1 MNTPYCVITDAGRE
15 IMRGVNV
22 SGTTA
27 KSDSFTFTNISIGCG
42 TYTEGQKTE
51 SALRVRTA
59 LVESKN
65 SYPVSSLKKISNA
78 DNLYKVSGVATNY
91 DALIQTPIVDE
102 GYYITEIGLF
112 GKAEGGTKKLLA
124 IAVIDEPDYMPGIN
138 TSEEIEGQIYQI
150 VYDLYFGYSNVEL
163 DATIE
168 SGGAYYLAEDGE
180 ELERLIGAGEG
191 VNCVRIGN
199 STASDYDTIAIGSG
213 ASASNYNSIAIGK
226 NASASLGGTA
236 IGTGTQAEDNGQS
249 ARGKYNKADYG
260 GLYADIVGNGTSDS
274 NRSNAYAL
282 TWGGDAEYQLESSEA
297 LYTALAN
304 VQKQSEVVNGGMMS
318 LKSMLGLLLQGLTAQ
333 TANGTKNNSVT
344 AAGTCGLIKIGN
356 IVICNFRLAYTSGTD
371 TIPQSTTL
379 YTVPEGFRPLSSAS
393 CNVTVIR
400 GTSLQPFGGYVTV
413 GTDGTIKHAHGESV
427 TSLNGTLVWISN
439 M

>member
-22 SGTTA
+22 SGTTV
-27 KSDSFTFTNISIGCG
+27 KSAPFTFTKIMLGCG
-42 TYTEGQKTE
+42 TYTAEQKTE
-51 SALRVRTA
+51 SALRVMTA
-59 LVESKN
+59 LRTPKN
-65 SYPVSSLKKISNA
+65 NYPISSIKRVNASN
-78 DNLYKVSGVATNY
+78 NLYKVSAIATNY
-91 DALIQTPIVDE
+91 NVATGTILVAN
-102 GYYITEIGLF
+102 GYNVTEIGIY
-112 GKAEGGTKKLLA
+112 ARPSGGSEALA
-124 IAVIDEPDYMPGIN
+124 AVAVIDEPDYMPCVDIA
-138 TSEEIEGQIYQI
+138 EAIEGQIYQI

-163 DATIE
+163 DVTIQS
-168 SGGAYYLAEDGE
+168 SGAAYSADDGAA
-180 ELERLIGAGEG
+180 LEKLIGAGNGTVSIVLGTENNNSADG
-191 VNCVRIGN
+191 DYSVAMGYGTAANNTVSSAMGN
-199 STASDYDTIAIGSG
+199 GTIANGIAQSVRGR
-213 ASASNYNSIAIGK
+213 YNV
-226 NASASLGGTA
+226 
-236 IGTGTQAEDNGQS
+236 EDDGNITP
-249 ARGKYNKADYG
+249 YG

-282 TWGGDAEYQLESSEA
+282 TWDGDAEYQLKQDEA

-371 TIPQSTTL
+371 TIPSSTTL

-413 GTDGTIKHAHGESV
+413 GTDGTIKHSHGESV